1 MYLFDI
7 DGTLLL
13 TGGSGSIAINQLF
26 EERFGVKGAMDSV
39 APGGKTDDM
48 ILQECAR
55 NGMERELTPDEVEEL
70 IAAYL
75 PLLRAELQRAPKF
88 RLMPHVRECMAF
100 VAEVANTVG
109 IATGNVEGAAMA
121 KLERAQL
128 RHHFH
133 FGGYGSDSPIRP
145 ELVATAMKRGRACA
159 GRELP
164 DRDFVVVGDTL
175 HDIAAAHA
183 CGARVIAVAT
193 GSTSIDALAQASPDA
208 LFETLEELPAWHHQH
223 FNLDGGR

>member
-26 EERFGVKGAMDSV
+26 EERFGVSGVMNSISA
-39 APGGKTDDM
+39 GGKTDGM
-48 ILQECAR
+48 IFQECAR
-55 NGMERELTPDEVEEL
+55 NNIERALTEVEVASM

-75 PLLRAELQRAPKF
+75 PMLHIELQRAPKF
-88 RLMPHVRECMAF
+88 RLMPYVRECMAF
-100 VAEVANTVG
+100 VAEVQKTVG

-128 RHHFH
+128 RNYFH
-133 FGGYGSDSPIRP
+133 FGGYGCDSQIRP
-145 ELVATAMKRGRACA
+145 ELVAKAMERGRAFV
-159 GRELP
+159 GKDLP
-164 DRDFVVVGDTL
+164 NEEFVVVGDTL
-175 HDIAAAHA
+175 HDISAARA

-193 GSTSIDALAQASPDA
+193 GSASMEELAAAAPDA
-208 LFETLEELPAWHHQH
+208 LFATLEELPAWHHSE
-223 FNLDGGR
+223 FVLGASL